1 MDIRGTGQGLRQM
14 PDEPTEKNKWDRWA
28 GGIDCP
34 MCQPRPE
41 SNEYWDF
48 VARLNISSLYLS
60 KNQTYRGHCLLILDT
75 RHATR
80 PDHISFDEWAL
91 FCADLYTAEK
101 ALMQTL
107 QPHHINIEM
116 MGNVVPHL
124 HWQIVPRYRSDPR
137 WGAPVWTTT
146 KDEMTVTALPQTA
159 QIELVRKVRNA
170 TNKDNR
176 A

>member
-1 MDIRGTGQGLRQM
+1 
-14 PDEPTEKNKWDRWA
+14 
-28 GGIDCP
+28 
-34 MCQPRPE
+34 
-41 SNEYWDF
+41 
-48 VARLNISSLYLS
+48 
-60 KNQTYRGHCLLILDT
+60 
-75 RHATR
+75 
-80 PDHISFDEWAL
+80 
-91 FCADLYTAEK
+91 
-101 ALMQTL
+101 
-107 QPHHINIEM
+107 M